1 MMLWRLVSTS
11 PTTKRFCVLFFVW
24 NFVLII
30 VMIMK
35 FNWFFLP
42 MENVPI
48 LSTYLPPKL
57 ILQPTVFS
65 GNTNTHL
72 VLNASLKFCLN
83 LKFTQPN
90 FFLSKT
96 HYWFTTTNF
105 DLISWSS
112 FTKVLIAVL
121 LKCCQL
127 NSILDHINLQNK
139 TSVEDKSNLGFG
151 SYLIQIGKVENTG
164 FVAHWSDFFFFQSY
178 WKTSNPYEKNQSSLP
193 TNHPTKPPK
202 PQFLMSWFAP
212 GLMVSQLLKL
222 MIVGS
227 TVLLD

>member
-1 MMLWRLVSTS
+1 MLFIRFFSRFFFLFLELYHWSLFGMNNAWHVVFDMNEVRIFRLLLIKNWSILQQLNYQVIVFFPLMMMLWRLVSTS

-35 FNWFFLP
+35 FNWFFFP

-48 LSTYLPPKL
+48 QSTYHQKL

-121 LKCCQL
+121 LKCYQL
-127 NSILDHINLQNK
+127 KWFWTTHIILQK
-139 TSVEDKSNLGFG
+139 K
-151 SYLIQIGKVENTG
+151 K
-164 FVAHWSDFFFFQSY
+164 
-178 WKTSNPYEKNQSSLP
+178 KKNVHSLKIP
-193 TNHPTKPPK
+193 
-202 PQFLMSWFAP
+202 
-212 GLMVSQLLKL
+212 
-222 MIVGS
+222 
-227 TVLLD
+227 

>member
-1 MMLWRLVSTS
+1 MIDITTTELSSNCLLSSLMMLTVTS

-35 FNWFFLP
+35 FNWFFFP

-48 LSTYLPPKL
+48 QSTCHQKL
-57 ILQPTVFS
+57 IRQPTVFF

-83 LKFTQPN
+83 LKFNQPN

-127 NSILDHINLQNK
+127 NS
-139 TSVEDKSNLGFG
+139 F
-151 SYLIQIGKVENTG
+151 
-164 FVAHWSDFFFFQSY
+164 
-178 WKTSNPYEKNQSSLP
+178 
-193 TNHPTKPPK
+193 
-202 PQFLMSWFAP
+202 
-212 GLMVSQLLKL
+212 
-222 MIVGS
+222 
-227 TVLLD
+227 